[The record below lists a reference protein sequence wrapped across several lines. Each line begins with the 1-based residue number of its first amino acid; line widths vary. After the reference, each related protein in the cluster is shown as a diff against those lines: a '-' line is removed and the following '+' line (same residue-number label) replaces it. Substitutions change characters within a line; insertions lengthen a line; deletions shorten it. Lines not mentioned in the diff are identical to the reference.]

1 MKGRPSVNK
10 RLREMARKERQAEK
24 HLRRDERRANRN
36 ASPEDAP
43 APADAVE
50 GGDVALEGAPAAPE
64 PPPGT

>member
-36 ASPEDAP
+36 APEDAS
-43 APADAVE
+43 APADGVE
-50 GGDVALEGAPAAPE
+50 GGDVALESAPAAPE